1 MRIRDLLTQKGA
13 DVASISQE
21 RSAVDAMALLKERGI
36 GALVVT
42 GPGQPLV
49 GIISERD
56 FVRAMATDGIAMLGR
71 TVRELMSTEVVTCG
85 PDETLTHL
93 MTVMTDERIR
103 HVPVVDD
110 GRLVGIVSI
119 GDVVKMRLH
128 ELETDK
134 QSLLDYVSSW

>member
-1 MRIRDLLTQKGA
+1 
-13 DVASISQE
+13 
-21 RSAVDAMALLKERGI
+21 
-36 GALVVT
+36 
-42 GPGQPLV
+42 
-49 GIISERD
+49 
-56 FVRAMATDGIAMLGR
+56 MLGR